1 MTSQDFQ
8 NGQTIASNTIAE
20 RLLGLVQ
27 GLVRELYP
35 GRGTPAVLTL
45 DSSLDKDL
53 GIDSLGR
60 VELLVRLENTF
71 NLGLPDQDFAVA
83 DTPREL
89 LQLILSAT
97 PTSPSTAA
105 GAVSSAA
112 LTSAASAPNTAQTLM
127 EALYWHTEQ
136 HWDRPHIY
144 LYGEDHEPTPINY
157 SDLLQGAQSIAAG
170 LREREL
176 EPGQTV
182 AIMLPT
188 SKAYF
193 FSFMGILLAGG
204 IPVPIYPPARLSQ
217 IEDHLHRHARILDN
231 ARASILITV
240 AEAKPVARML
250 KSQVPGLRYIATPD
264 DLAISNVQALRSAA
278 VRPHHTAFLQ
288 YTSGSTGNPKG
299 VVLSHANLLANLR
312 AMGQAAGVDSNDV
325 FVSWLPL
332 YHDMGLI
339 GAWLGSLY
347 YAYPLVLMSPLAF
360 LNRPQRWLWAIHNHR
375 GTLSAAPNFAYE
387 ICHRKISD
395 EQIEGLDLSSWRMAF
410 NGAEPV
416 SAHTIRQFRQR
427 YEGYGFRPD
436 AMAPVYGLA
445 ESSVGLAFP
454 PLHREPLIDCV
465 NREML
470 ARHGRAVPVP
480 PTDPAAAEIV
490 ACGQPIRG
498 HQVRVVDAN
507 GRELPEREEGQ
518 LQFRGPSTTSGY
530 YRNPDETRKLFSDGW
545 VNTGDLAY
553 MAGGDIFLTSRA
565 KDIIIR
571 GGRNIYPHEVEEAIG
586 DMPGIRKGCV
596 AVFGS
601 REPESGTE
609 RIVIL
614 AETRE
619 QETARR
625 DELEG
630 QIVSLVIDRLGMP
643 PDEVVLA
650 EPHTVLKTSSGKIR
664 RAASKASYEQGLT
677 GSHQRA
683 VWLQFSRLAVAS
695 LVPELRRVGRQANAG
710 LYALYA
716 WALFACMAPWVWL
729 LTVLLPKLSWR
740 WSLVKHG
747 ANALRRLARVP
758 LAVQGIPNLPAGKP
772 CILVANHS
780 SYLDGI
786 LLVGVIPR
794 KFRFVAKAELTA
806 RLIPRLF
813 LQRIGSEFV
822 ERFDKRK
829 GAEDAR
835 RLGRLAKSGEPLF
848 FFPEGTFHRMP
859 GLLPFHLG
867 AFIVAAQAEIPVV
880 PVVIRGSRSILRAGS
895 WFPRQGSLGV
905 IIGEPVYPKGMD
917 WTAAVEL
924 RDQVREVILRYS
936 GEPDLAGDLNSI
948 KHKT

>member
-1 MTSQDFQ
+1 MTSQDFH
-8 NGQTIASNTIAE
+8 NGRSSAVNNTADC
-20 RLLGLVQ
+20 LLGLVQ
-27 GLVRELYP
+27 ALVKELYP
-35 GRGTPAVLTL
+35 GRGIPAALTL

-60 VELLVRLENTF
+60 VELLVRLEKTF
-71 NLGLPDQDFAVA
+71 NLGLSDQAFAAA

-89 LQLILSAT
+89 LHLILSAT
-97 PTSPSTAA
+97 PTSQSPTVE
-105 GAVSSAA
+105 AVSPAVLESAA
-112 LTSAASAPNTAQTLM
+112 AAPTTAQTLM
-127 EALYWHTEQ
+127 EVLYWHIEQ
-136 HWDRPHIY
+136 HRDRPHIY
-144 LYGEDHEPTPINY
+144 LYDEEHKPAAINY
-157 SDLLQGAQSIAAG
+157 DDLLKGAQVIAAG

-182 AIMLPT
+182 SIMLPT
-188 SKAYF
+188 CKAYF
-193 FSFMGILLAGG
+193 FSFFGILLAGG

-217 IEDHLHRHARILDN
+217 IEDHLQRHARILDN
-231 ARASILITV
+231 ARASVLITV

-250 KSQVPGLRYIATPD
+250 KSQVPGLRHIATPD
-264 DLAISNVQALRSAA
+264 DLAISNVEALRTA
-278 VRPHHTAFLQ
+278 VVQSHNTAFLQ

-312 AMGQAAGVDSNDV
+312 AMGEAAGVDSNDV

-360 LNRPQRWLWAIHNHR
+360 LNRPHRWLWAIHNHR

-387 ICHRKISD
+387 ICQRKIRD
-395 EQIEGLDLSSWRMAF
+395 EEIEGLDLSSWRMAF

-416 SAHTIRQFRQR
+416 SAHTTRQFSQR
-427 YEGYGFRPD
+427 FEKYGFRPD
-436 AMAPVYGLA
+436 TMAPVYGLA

-454 PLHREPLIDCV
+454 PLHREPLIDQV
-465 NREML
+465 NRDAL
-470 ARHGRAVPVP
+470 ARSGRAVPVQSS
-480 PTDPAAAEIV
+480 DPAAAEIV
-490 ACGQPIRG
+490 ACGQPIPG

-530 YRNPDETRKLFSDGW
+530 YRNPDDTRKLFSNGW

-553 MAGGDIFLTSRA
+553 IAGGDIYLTSRA

-571 GGRNIYPHEVEEAIG
+571 GGRNIYPHEVEETIG

-601 REPESGTE
+601 TDPESGTE

-619 QETARR
+619 HEKARR
-625 DELEG
+625 TGLEK
-630 QIVSLVIDRLGMP
+630 QIVSRVIDILGMP

-677 GSHQRA
+677 GSHRRA

-695 LVPELRRVGRQANAG
+695 LVPELRRAWRQVATG
-710 LYALYA
+710 FYAAYA
-716 WALFACMAPWVWL
+716 WVLFSSMAPWVWL
-729 LTVLLPKLSWR
+729 LTALLPKLSWR

-747 ANALRRLARVP
+747 ADAFRRLAMVP
-758 LAVQGIPNLPAGKP
+758 LAVQGVPNL
-772 CILVANHS
+772 
-780 SYLDGI
+780 
-786 LLVGVIPR
+786 
-794 KFRFVAKAELTA
+794 
-806 RLIPRLF
+806 
-813 LQRIGSEFV
+813 
-822 ERFDKRK
+822 
-829 GAEDAR
+829 
-835 RLGRLAKSGEPLF
+835 
-848 FFPEGTFHRMP
+848 
-859 GLLPFHLG
+859 
-867 AFIVAAQAEIPVV
+867 
-880 PVVIRGSRSILRAGS
+880 
-895 WFPRQGSLGV
+895 
-905 IIGEPVYPKGMD
+905 
-917 WTAAVEL
+917 
-924 RDQVREVILRYS
+924 
-936 GEPDLAGDLNSI
+936 
-948 KHKT
+948 

>member
-1 MTSQDFQ
+1 MASQDFH
-8 NGQTIASNTIAE
+8 NGQYSASDNIAD

-27 GLVRELYP
+27 VLVKELYP
-35 GRGTPAVLTL
+35 GRGIPAALTL

-60 VELLVRLENTF
+60 VELLVRLEKTF
-71 NLGLPDQDFAVA
+71 NLGLSDQAFAAA

-89 LQLILSAT
+89 LHLILSAT
-97 PTSPSTAA
+97 SASSSPAVDAVRPT
-105 GAVSSAA
+105 VLESAA
-112 LTSAASAPNTAQTLM
+112 AAPNTEQTLM
-127 EALYWHTEQ
+127 EVLYWHIGQ
-136 HWDRPHIY
+136 HRDRPHIY
-144 LYGEDHEPTPINY
+144 LYDEDYKPTPINY
-157 SDLLQGAQSIAAG
+157 DDLLQGAQSIAAG
-170 LREREL
+170 LWEREL

-188 SKAYF
+188 CKAYF
-193 FSFMGILLAGG
+193 FSFIGILLAGG

-231 ARASILITV
+231 ARASVLITV

-250 KSQVPGLRYIATPD
+250 KSQVPGLRHIATPD
-264 DLAISNVQALRSAA
+264 DLALPNVGTLRTA
-278 VRPHHTAFLQ
+278 VVQPHHTAFLQ

-312 AMGQAAGVDSNDV
+312 AMGEAAGVDSNDV

-347 YAYPLVLMSPLAF
+347 FAYPLVLMSPLTF

-387 ICHRKISD
+387 ICHRKICD
-395 EQIEGLDLSSWRMAF
+395 EDVEGLDLSSWRMAF

-416 SAHTIRQFRQR
+416 SPHTIRQFSQR
-427 YEGYGFRPD
+427 YEKYGFRPD
-436 AMAPVYGLA
+436 TMAPVYGLA

-454 PLHREPLIDCV
+454 PLHREPLIDCI
-465 NREML
+465 NHEAL
-470 ARHGRAVPVP
+470 ARSGRAVPVEP
-480 PTDPAAAEIV
+480 SDPMATEIV
-490 ACGQPIRG
+490 ACGQPLRG
-498 HQVRVVDAN
+498 HQVRVVDVN

-530 YRNPDETRKLFSDGW
+530 YRNPDETRKLFSNGW

-601 REPESGTE
+601 TDPESGTE

-619 QETARR
+619 QEKAQRSR
-625 DELEG
+625 LEA
-630 QIVSLVIDRLGMP
+630 QIVSLVIDMLGMP

-664 RAASKASYEQGLT
+664 RAASKASYEQGST
-677 GSHQRA
+677 DSHRRA
-683 VWLQFSRLAVAS
+683 IWLQFSRLAVAS
-695 LVPELRRVGRQANAG
+695 LVPELRRAWRQVKAG
-710 LYALYA
+710 LYAAYT
-716 WALFACMAPWVWL
+716 WVVFSCMAPGVWL

-747 ANALRRLARVP
+747 SNALRRLARVP
-758 LAVQGIPNLPAGKP
+758 LAVQGIPNLPLKGP
-772 CILVANHS
+772 CVLVVNHA

-786 LLVGVIPR
+786 LLVGVLPR
-794 KFRFVAKAELTA
+794 KFRFVAKAELNV

-813 LQRIGSEFV
+813 LQRIGSLFV
-822 ERFDKRK
+822 ERFDRQI
-829 GAEDAR
+829 GAEDAQ
-835 RLGRLAKSGEPLF
+835 RLGRLAKSGESLL

-867 AFIVAAQAEIPVV
+867 AFIAAAQAEIPVV
-880 PVVIRGSRSILRAGS
+880 PIVIRGSRSILRSGS

-905 IIGEPVYPKGMD
+905 IIGKPVYPKGTD
-917 WTAAVEL
+917 WTAAVKL
-924 RDQVREVILRYS
+924 RDQVREIILCYS
-936 GEPDLAGDLNSI
+936 GEPNLAGELNNI
-948 KHKT
+948 KD

>member
-1 MTSQDFQ
+1 MPSHDFH
-8 NGQTIASNTIAE
+8 NGRSSATLNIAE

-27 GLVRELYP
+27 ALVKELYP
-35 GRGTPAVLTL
+35 GRGVPEVLTL

-60 VELLVRLENTF
+60 VELLVRLEKTF
-71 NLGLPDQDFAVA
+71 NLGLPDQAFAAA

-89 LQLILSAT
+89 LHLILSAT
-97 PTSPSTAA
+97 PAST
-105 GAVSSAA
+105 SSAA
-112 LTSAASAPNTAQTLM
+112 EAVAPAVLESAAAAPYTAQTLM
-127 EALYWHTEQ
+127 DVLYWHIEQ
-136 HWDRPHIY
+136 HRDRPHII
-144 LYGEDHEPTPINY
+144 LYDEEHKPTPINY
-157 SDLLQGAQSIAAG
+157 NDLLQGAQSIAAG
-170 LREREL
+170 LRDSEL

-188 SKAYF
+188 GKAYF
-193 FSFMGILLAGG
+193 FSFLGILLAGG

-217 IEDHLHRHARILDN
+217 IEDHLHRHSRILDN
-231 ARASILITV
+231 ARATVLITV
-240 AEAKPVARML
+240 TEAKPVARML
-250 KSQVPGLRYIATPD
+250 KSQAPGLRHIATPD
-264 DLAISNVQALRSAA
+264 DLAIPNVEALRTA
-278 VRPHHTAFLQ
+278 VVQSHHTAFLQ

-312 AMGQAAGVDSNDV
+312 AMGEMAGVDSNDV

-347 YAYPLVLMSPLAF
+347 FAYPLVLMSPLAF

-387 ICHRKISD
+387 ICHRKIS
-395 EQIEGLDLSSWRMAF
+395 EEEIEGLDLSSWRMAF

-416 SAHTIRQFRQR
+416 SAHTVRKFSQR
-427 YEGYGFRPD
+427 FAGYGFRPNS
-436 AMAPVYGLA
+436 MAPVYGLA

-454 PLHREPLIDCV
+454 PLQREPLIDCV
-465 NREML
+465 NRETL
-470 ARHGRAVPVP
+470 ARKGRAVPVEP
-480 PTDPAAAEIV
+480 SDLTAVEIV
-490 ACGQPIRG
+490 ACGQPIPG

-507 GRELPEREEGQ
+507 GRELPVREEGQ

-530 YRNPDETRKLFSDGW
+530 YRNPDDTRKLFSNGW

-571 GGRNIYPHEVEEAIG
+571 GGRNIYPHEVEEVIG

-601 REPESGTE
+601 TDTESGTE

-619 QETARR
+619 HEKARR
-625 DELEG
+625 AELEK
-630 QIVSLVIDRLGMP
+630 QIVSRVIDILGMP

-664 RAASKASYEQGLT
+664 RMASKASYERGLT
-677 GSHQRA
+677 GSYRRA
-683 VWLQFSRLAVAS
+683 VWLQFSRLAAAS
-695 LVPELRRVGRQANAG
+695 LVPELRRAGRQVTAG
-710 LYALYA
+710 LYAAYT
-716 WALFACMAPWVWL
+716 WILFSCMAPWVWL
-729 LTVLLPKLSWR
+729 MTVLLPKLSWR
-740 WSLVKHG
+740 WNLVKHG
-747 ANALRRLARVP
+747 ANALRRLAMVP
-758 LAVQGIPNLPAGKP
+758 LAVQGVANLPLREP
-772 CILVANHS
+772 CVLVVNHA

-794 KFRFVAKAELTA
+794 KFRFVAKAELAA

-813 LQRIGSEFV
+813 LQRIGSLFV
-822 ERFDKRK
+822 ERFDKQI
-829 GAEDAR
+829 GAEDAQ
-835 RLGRLAKSGEPLF
+835 RLGRLAKSGESLL

-867 AFIVAAQAEIPVV
+867 AFIAAAKAEIPVV
-880 PVVIRGSRSILRAGS
+880 PIVIRGSRSILRSGS
-895 WFPRQGSLGV
+895 WFPRQGTLGV
-905 IIGEPVYPKGMD
+905 IIGKPVYPEGKD

-936 GEPDLAGDLNSI
+936 GEPDLAGEMNRMKD
-948 KHKT
+948 